1 MAYSGFLLK
10 MNGINIPLKYMAH
23 DSYKVTV
30 NTQDLDTYQDADG
43 VLHRTVLEHSQ
54 IKIEWNFP
62 FATNLFL
69 QEFLGI
75 CRGIWGDGSERKCI
89 CTVYVPEWDKYYS
102 GTFYMP
108 DFTFQVY
115 SVNGNV
121 IKYRSVRFALI
132 EY

>member
-1 MAYSGFLLK
+1 MAYSGYLLK

-69 QEFLGI
+69 QKFLEI
-75 CRGIWGDGSERKCI
+75 CRGIWGEGPERKCI

-108 DFTFQVY
+108 DSPYQIY
-115 SVNGNV
+115 SVNGNE
-121 IKYRSVRFALI
+121 IKYRNVRFALI

>member
-10 MNGINIPLKYMAH
+10 MNGITIPHKYMKQ
-23 DSYKVTV
+23 DSYSVVV
-30 NTQDLDTYQDADG
+30 NTQDLDSYQDANG

-62 FATNLFL
+62 FSTNTFL
-69 QEFLGI
+69 QELLEIF
-75 CRGIWGDGSERKCI
+75 RGIWGNSKERKTE
-89 CTVYVPEWDKYYS
+89 CTVYVPEWDSYYS

-108 DFTFQVY
+108 DPKFQVY
-115 SVNGNV
+115 SVNENE
-121 IKYRSVRFALI
+121 IKYREVRMALI

>member
-10 MNGINIPLKYMAH
+10 MNGITIPHKYMKQ
-23 DSYKVTV
+23 DSYSVTV
-30 NTQDLDTYQDADG
+30 NTQDLDSYQDANG

-62 FATNLFL
+62 FSTNTFL
-69 QEFLGI
+69 QELLEIF
-75 CRGIWGDGSERKCI
+75 RGIWGDSKERKTE
-89 CTVYVPEWDKYYS
+89 CTVYVPEWDDYYS

-108 DFTFQVY
+108 DPKFQVY
-115 SVNGNV
+115 SINENE
-121 IKYRSVRFALI
+121 IKYREVRMALI

>member
-10 MNGINIPLKYMAH
+10 MNGITIPNKYMAY

-30 NTQDLDTYQDADG
+30 NTQDLDSYQDANG
-43 VLHRTVLEHSQ
+43 ALHRTVLEHSQ

-62 FATNLFL
+62 FATNIFL
-69 QEFLGI
+69 QELLGI
-75 CRGIWGDGSERKCI
+75 FRSIWGEAKERKCI

-108 DFTFQVY
+108 DSTYQIY
-115 SVNGNV
+115 SVKNNV
-121 IKYRSVRFALI
+121 VKYQSVRFALI